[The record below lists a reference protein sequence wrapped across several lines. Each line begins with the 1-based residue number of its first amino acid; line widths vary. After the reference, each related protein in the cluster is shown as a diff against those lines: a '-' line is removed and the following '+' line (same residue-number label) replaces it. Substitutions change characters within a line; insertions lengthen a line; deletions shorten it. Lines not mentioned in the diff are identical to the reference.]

1 MTCASSSAEGTV
13 SALYFVS
20 STQFGWPVRDSF
32 TTMSMRKWSFPSA
45 LIKYFSWRATD
56 SPAPRPQSL
65 RRWCLTRRERG
76 RGQDERETETSA
88 TGPPP
93 VARSEVS
100 LSISSGALPP
110 PPFAWRRAGSGP
122 LGVDPDA
129 DRRPR
134 LAGNRGDG

>member
-1 MTCASSSAEGTV
+1 MDVPFRANQVLLLASNRQPSPPSSIPPPVVLDAEG
-13 SALYFVS
+13 
-20 STQFGWPVRDSF
+20 
-32 TTMSMRKWSFPSA
+32 
-45 LIKYFSWRATD
+45 
-56 SPAPRPQSL
+56 
-65 RRWCLTRRERG
+65 ERG
-76 RGQDERETETSA
+76 GQDGRETVTYA

-134 LAGNRGDG
+134 LAGDRGDG